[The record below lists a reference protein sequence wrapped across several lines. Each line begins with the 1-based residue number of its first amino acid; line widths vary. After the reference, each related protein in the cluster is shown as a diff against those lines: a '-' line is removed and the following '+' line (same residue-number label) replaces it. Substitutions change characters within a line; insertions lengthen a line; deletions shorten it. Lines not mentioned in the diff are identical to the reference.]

1 MKKSYINKKYII
13 PILIAFTLV
22 FIILIINI
30 FFVNYMKKLIS
41 DSVLKSLK
49 EITSQDAEKLE
60 NRIKEH
66 VRIMETILNEMQ
78 QENVKDEQEIFEI
91 YDRNSGK
98 DEFSR
103 IAILYEDG
111 KTVTSDGKT
120 VDLSE
125 DVEEFFSI
133 EEIKISKSRI
143 SKVDEEEIN
152 IYSKKIDFLGKN
164 IVVLLVIDNTKY
176 ENMFTQNIYNGN
188 AIECIINTD
197 GTIIANSKN
206 EKNGGNIFDDLKKV
220 NENEQN
226 KIDKL
231 YGEIQQ
237 KEEGQISYLIQ
248 GHIYYISYK
257 ILDVEEWRLIII
269 VPGNI
274 MADELNQLAEII
286 TIISIIIT
294 LLAFIITIYILIS
307 KIKKEEEL
315 YKLAYIDT
323 ITNLGNYNY
332 YLKALEETESEKKT
346 IIILDINK
354 FKTFNKKYGHIK
366 GNELLKNVGEEL
378 KKIIRK
384 KDIVCRL
391 GNDVFGIIILEEVD
405 SDAIAKRINEKI
417 TKIKLG
423 NSFYNIQISIGIYIC
438 EKNEKNA
445 QDILDKAIIAHES
458 VKGIYNVNYG
468 KYTQALEQK
477 MINQSEIENIM
488 IEALKNEEFEVY
500 YQPQVS
506 LKTGKVESAEALV
519 RWKREGKMI
528 SPIEFIPLF
537 EKNLFITKLDEYI
550 YESVCKY
557 LKDLKKEIIN
567 CSKISVNLSK
577 ETIQEKNFVKKYMEI
592 TDKYNINPNDLELEI
607 TERTTSSEENIREI
621 LTKIKEKGFDIAIDD
636 FGTGYSSLN
645 MLETMPI
652 DTLKIDKSFI
662 DKIDTAKNENK
673 IIEIIMMISQELKL
687 KTIAEGVENIEQINY
702 LKSVNCDLVQGYFY
716 SKPLNQKDF
725 KIYVKNANK

>member
-66 VRIMETILNEMQ
+66 VRIMETILNEMKK
-78 QENVKDEQEIFEI
+78 ENVKDEQEIFEI

-125 DVEEFFSI
+125 DVEEFFSS

-206 EKNGGNIFDDLKKV
+206 EKNGGNIFEDLKKV

-248 GHIYYISYK
+248 GHTYYISYK

-323 ITNLGNYNY
+323 ITNLENYNY

-405 SDAIAKRINEKI
+405 SDAIVKRINEKI

-423 NSFYNIQISIGIYIC
+423 NSFYNIQISIGIYMC

-477 MINQSEIENIM
+477 MINQSEIENRM

-567 CSKISVNLSK
+567 CPKISVNLSK
-577 ETIQEKNFVKKYMEI
+577 ETIQEKNFVKKYTEI